1 MTVPDWWQ
9 AAILA
14 LASYR
19 LTRLGGWD
27 AFPPVAR
34 ARAWLIGEH
43 WVPTGEREWNPPCW
57 EPKPQQEG
65 TAEEWQHLV
74 EETVKAGRK
83 IESIGIYIIR
93 PSQFPRP
100 AMQEIGKSADRPP
113 DRPEMPGK
121 QPSSPIEGVRPAYRR
136 PTLAHLVHCPF
147 CLGWWVT
154 LACWASFEAFPHGS
168 LVALSPFALAGA
180 VGLVGKDL
188 DR

>member
-9 AAILA
+9 AVILV

-27 AFPPVAR
+27 EWPPIRRV
-34 ARAWLIGEH
+34 RAWVIGER
-43 WVPTGEREWNPPCW
+43 WIPTGTGDPLGELR
-57 EPKPQQEG
+57 
-65 TAEEWQHLV
+65 
-74 EETVKAGRK
+74 
-83 IESIGIYIIR
+83 
-93 PSQFPRP
+93 
-100 AMQEIGKSADRPP
+100 DP
-113 DRPEMPGK
+113 DRPHLTIDDLELPGK
-121 QPSSPIEGVRPAYRR
+121 QPSSQVDFVRPGYDR

-154 LACWASFEAFPHGS
+154 LACWTGFEFSPHWA

-188 DR
+188 D